1 MCVCVRV
8 QPNMQLIK
16 EVVGEDAGG
25 NETETIRNESV
36 YFDCLPCRS
45 FIFTS
50 CFTHQRMRSKAK
62 RACYAKERSFQKK
75 TELNLTKRFVKA
87 KHAYLSRP
95 ANNNNNNKVL
105 PALSSCRA

>member
-1 MCVCVRV
+1 MCVRV

-50 CFTHQRMRSKAK
+50 CFTHQRSKAK
-62 RACYAKERSFQKK
+62 RARYAKERSFQMK
-75 TELNLTKRFVKA
+75 TELNLTKRIVKA
-87 KHAYLSRP
+87 KHAYLSRL
-95 ANNNNNNKVL
+95 ASNNNNKVL